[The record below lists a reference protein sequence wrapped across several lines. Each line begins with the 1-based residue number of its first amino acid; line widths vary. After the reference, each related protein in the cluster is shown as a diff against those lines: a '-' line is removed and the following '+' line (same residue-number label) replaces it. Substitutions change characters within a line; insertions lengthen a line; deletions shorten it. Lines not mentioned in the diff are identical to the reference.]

1 MCCPEHLTYSYSFI
15 PVTKKLNHRRVKK
28 TQEAALCLIGS
39 PETQSV
45 KQDTV
50 STVSLQLSEVLS
62 IYAKHPDFPEMA
74 KGALFVFVI
83 SRELLDLLFLYA

>member
-1 MCCPEHLTYSYSFI
+1 M
-15 PVTKKLNHRRVKK
+15 KKLNHRRVTK

-83 SRELLDLLFLYA
+83 SRELLDLLFLYAWFKLTFWGFRNPMGAL